1 VETNRVQTEQ
11 HCSQRDQRWRRDYAG
26 IVAGFTQGLLSS
38 FSLPLNQLAPLRC
51 YTGPPQTLPMKL
63 NRQFK
68 PVSMLL
74 VAILVVVTA
83 TVSAL
88 AENAGRKIAVIS
100 FGLSSEQTVFRSEAV
115 GAASVVAK
123 RFGGDPVIVQFNTRK
138 SGSATIEALAATLER
153 TGKTIDS
160 TTDVLFLFLTSHG
173 SPDGLDVTVGRKRTI
188 LTPSRLSDMLERT
201 GVRYKVVIISACYS
215 GVFIPHLATAE
226 TLVITAADANH
237 PSFGCEDRAKWTYF
251 GDAFFNAALRQS
263 ATLRDAF
270 TTARSLILR
279 RELRNGFE
287 PSHPQMAGGA
297 KVEPLLVLRH

>member
-1 VETNRVQTEQ
+1 ME
-11 HCSQRDQRWRRDYAG
+11 
-26 IVAGFTQGLLSS
+26 LS
-38 FSLPLNQLAPLRC
+38 
-51 YTGPPQTLPMKL
+51 
-63 NRQFK
+63 RQFK
-68 PVSMLL
+68 QLIMLL
-74 VAILVVVTA
+74 LAILAVVTA

-123 RFGGDPVIVQFNTRK
+123 RFGGDPVIVHFNTRT

-188 LTPSRLSDMLERT
+188 LTPSRLSDMLERA

-297 KVEPLLVLRH
+297 NVEPLLVLRH